1 MDFLTRFGISR
12 SRLTIL
18 VMIGLIVQGLL
29 VYAGMPKRENPAI
42 TIRNA
47 LVTVT
52 FPGMSPNRMEDLL
65 VVPIER
71 AAREIGEI
79 EDINVL
85 ISTGRAVVTLT
96 VYNSIPKDQLDG
108 IFQDIRNK
116 MDDLKNDLPSGTQG
130 PFVNTNYGD
139 VSIATVAVTG
149 EGFSYAD
156 IKQSADDLR
165 EHLYTVDGV
174 SKVSLFGVQEER
186 IWLEID
192 SRKLAAVGVQIN
204 QVLNDLRAQNVILPA
219 GELDADGVNLI
230 LEANGDLNSVEEI
243 GDLLTKV
250 QGQAGFVRL
259 KDLMTVRRG
268 YESPKNK
275 PVYYNGQPAVIVS
288 IEMNDTEDIQKIGKA
303 LKQTVDSFENTQPI
317 GIAYNFS
324 TYQETNVTTSING
337 ALSNVA
343 QTFGVVVLVMLVFL
357 GLRAALIIAAIVP
370 FTVTFALIGMGYLD
384 IDLQQISI
392 AAVIISL
399 GLLVDNGLVV
409 VEDIQGR
416 MARGASP
423 EEAAAG
429 AGKQFFVPLGVASI
443 TTVSAFIPMLI
454 LDGVEGEFAFSL
466 GAVVGVMLLGSWL
479 TALYILPALCVWLAG
494 RKTSQNNEKGP
505 NLVVRAYSVIVDRS
519 LVFAPIVIIGAYAA
533 VYGATTLF
541 SQVKSEMFPLAERAE
556 YLIYLDM
563 PKGTSIARTEQEALA
578 IERWLSDKSVNPE
591 VANTT
596 VFVGDGGPRF
606 YLALNP
612 ADTNPAS
619 AFILINTESF
629 EGTLA
634 AAARTQRYVVENHPA
649 ARFKI
654 KRLSMGGGESGIVEI
669 KITGR
674 DAERLLTHARNVETI
689 FADVPGIV
697 QNENDWGNKTLKIVI
712 DVAQDKA
719 RELGVTSE
727 DISNVMD
734 AYFSGSSYST
744 YREGTESIP
753 IVVRA
758 AEGFRDSIEDLANL
772 SIPADGQ
779 LISLDRV
786 STFEPRLEYSQ
797 LRRENQLRQIK
808 ISAKSE
814 TLAANEVV
822 AMVGP
827 KLAALE
833 MNGDE
838 VLKIG
843 GETENSSEVNALLLG
858 GMPAALMVMLAAL
871 IFQFNSIRRVLL
883 TFMTIP
889 LIIIGAPIA
898 LMLTGRPLSFFA
910 ILGMISLAGII
921 INNAIVLI
929 DQIDIERKSKALR
942 EAVVEAA
949 RKRVTPIL
957 LTSLTT
963 IFGLLPM
970 AIAGGALFEPMAT
983 LMIGGLMVASVLT
996 LFFVPGGYF
1005 LLFGGLRQGWPPK
1018 AQRAGDEKSSERN
1031 AAEPAVS

>member
-29 VYAGMPKRENPAI
+29 VYVGMPKRENPAI

-47 LVTVT
+47 LVTVQ
-52 FPGMSPNRMEDLL
+52 FPGMAPDRMEDLI

-71 AAREIGEI
+71 AAREIGEV

-96 VYNSIPKDQLDG
+96 VYDSVPKDQLDAV
-108 IFQDIRNK
+108 FQDIRNK
-116 MDDLKNDLPSGTQG
+116 MDDLQNDLPSGTQG
-130 PFVNTNYGD
+130 PYVNTNYGD
-139 VSIATVAVTG
+139 VAIATVAVTG
-149 EGFSYAD
+149 EGFSYAE
-156 IKQSADDLR
+156 IKRSAEDLR

-174 SKVSLFGVQEER
+174 SKVSLFGTQEER

-219 GELDADGVNLI
+219 GQLDADGVNLI
-230 LEANGDLNSVEEI
+230 LEANGDLKSVDEI

-268 YESPKNK
+268 YQSPKSK
-275 PVYYNGQPAVIVS
+275 PVYFDGQPAVVVS
-288 IEMNDTEDIQKIGKA
+288 IEMNDSEDIQKIGKSLQMA
-303 LKQTVDSFENTQPI
+303 VRSFEQTQTI

-343 QTFGVVVLVMLVFL
+343 RTFGVVVLVMLVFL
-357 GLRAALIIAAIVP
+357 GFRAALIIAAIVP
-370 FTVTFALIGMGYLD
+370 FTVTFALIGVGYLD

-409 VEDIQGR
+409 VEDIQKR
-416 MARGASP
+416 TARGDPP

-429 AGKQFFVPLGVASI
+429 AGKQFFIPLGVASI

-479 TALYILPALCVWLAG
+479 TALYILPALCVWFAG
-494 RKTSQNNEKGP
+494 RNMASKADKGP
-505 NLVVRAYSVIVDRS
+505 NLLVRAYGVIVGKS
-519 LVFAPIVIIGAYAA
+519 LVLAPVIIIGAYAA
-533 VYGATTLF
+533 VYGASTLF
-541 SQVKSEMFPLAERAE
+541 SYVKSEMFPLAERAE

-563 PKGTSIARTEQEALA
+563 PKGTSIARTEEEALA
-578 IERWLSDKSVNPE
+578 VERWLSDKTVNPE
-591 VANTT
+591 VLNTT
-596 VFVGDGGPRF
+596 VFAGDGGPRF

-619 AFILINTESF
+619 AFILINTDSY

-634 AAARTQRYVVENHPA
+634 AAARAQRYLTEFHPA

-654 KRLSMGGGESGIVEI
+654 KRLSMGGGESGIIEI

-674 DAERLLTHARNVETI
+674 DAERLLTHARDVETI
-689 FADVPGIV
+689 FADVPGIA

-712 DVAQDKA
+712 NVAQDKA
-719 RELGVTSE
+719 RELGITSE

-734 AYFSGSSYST
+734 TYFSGTSYST

-772 SIPADGQ
+772 SVPADGQ
-779 LISLDRV
+779 LVSLDRV
-786 STFEPRLEYSQ
+786 ATFEPRLEYSQ
-797 LRRENQLRQIK
+797 LRRENQVRQIK
-808 ISAKSE
+808 ITAKSD

-822 AMVGP
+822 AIVAP
-827 KLAALE
+827 KLATLGLDGNE
-833 MNGDE
+833 T
-838 VLKIG
+838 LKIG
-843 GETENSSEVNALLLG
+843 GETENSSDVNALLLG

-871 IFQFNSIRRVLL
+871 MFQFNSVRRVLL

-889 LIIIGAPIA
+889 LIIIGAPVA
-898 LMLTGRPLSFFA
+898 LMITGKPLSFFA

-929 DQIDIERKSKALR
+929 DQIDIERRSNELR
-942 EAVVEAA
+942 QAVVEAA
-949 RKRVTPIL
+949 CKRVTPIL

-1005 LLFGGLRQGWPPK
+1005 LLFGGLRRRRVKQVDDD
-1018 AQRAGDEKSSERN
+1018 QS
-1031 AAEPAVS
+1031 AADADAKPATS